1 LILTCVLQIDPEAE
15 LALLSRSQDC
25 HIASAASGSVERT
38 LNNPSLPS
46 TVGSGSTNMDF
57 HGESQYSPYTDID
70 IIGDIDWVGQLEDPL
85 FHSRLN

>member
-15 LALLSRSQDC
+15 LALLSRSQDF